1 MTRKKQSKRGLRVCC
16 LMGCMVL
23 LFSQPFGISA
33 QQTEQGGPGKVSA
46 ADSQQFISGKVIDA
60 SGVPIIGATV
70 HLKDS
75 KNVAVTDMDGNFSI
89 KSDQKNPILRVSYI
103 GYDAVETSVKGNKSV
118 RIVLKENTKALD
130 EVVVVGYG
138 TMRRSDVTGSIS
150 SVKGSELVKNSTS
163 NVVQSLAGKMSGV
176 QVVQNSGAPGG
187 DVSILIRGVGTIND
201 ASPLYVIDG
210 VPVNGG
216 MWYINPADVES
227 IDVLKD
233 ASATAIYGSRGANG
247 VVMVTTRQAKEGR
260 TEINLDYS
268 FGIQQS
274 AKTFDML
281 NASQYAALH
290 NEMRSNAGLSLNPL
304 FADPESLGAGTDWLS
319 PLFRTAPMHKVNLSI
334 LGGNSKINHATSVG
348 YYAQDGIMKNSEFNR
363 LNLQSNI
370 SSQIL
375 SNVKVRANVNLSA
388 ENRRTQPISTVI
400 QNAMRMLPS
409 ISIYDD
415 EGNYNGPTGNAEL
428 NGDALNPVAIVNEQK
443 YRMKGFRMLSNI
455 CGVGDHRRFGC

>member
-1 MTRKKQSKRGLRVCC
+1 M
-16 LMGCMVL
+16 
-23 LFSQPFGISA
+23 
-33 QQTEQGGPGKVSA
+33 
-46 ADSQQFISGKVIDA
+46 
-60 SGVPIIGATV
+60 
-70 HLKDS
+70 
-75 KNVAVTDMDGNFSI
+75 
-89 KSDQKNPILRVSYI
+89 
-103 GYDAVETSVKGNKSV
+103 
-118 RIVLKENTKALD
+118 
-130 EVVVVGYG
+130 
-138 TMRRSDVTGSIS
+138 
-150 SVKGSELVKNSTS
+150 
-163 NVVQSLAGKMSGV
+163 VQSLAGKMSGV

-304 FADPESLGAGTDWLS
+304 FTDPESLGAGTDWLS

-348 YYAQDGIMKNSEFNR
+348 YYAQDGIMKIR
-363 LNLQSNI
+363 NL
-370 SSQIL
+370 
-375 SNVKVRANVNLSA
+375 
-388 ENRRTQPISTVI
+388 T
-400 QNAMRMLPS
+400 
-409 ISIYDD
+409 D
-415 EGNYNGPTGNAEL
+415 
-428 NGDALNPVAIVNEQK
+428 
-443 YRMKGFRMLSNI
+443 
-455 CGVGDHRRFGC
+455 

>member
-1 MTRKKQSKRGLRVCC
+1 M
-16 LMGCMVL
+16 
-23 LFSQPFGISA
+23 
-33 QQTEQGGPGKVSA
+33 
-46 ADSQQFISGKVIDA
+46 
-60 SGVPIIGATV
+60 
-70 HLKDS
+70 
-75 KNVAVTDMDGNFSI
+75 
-89 KSDQKNPILRVSYI
+89 
-103 GYDAVETSVKGNKSV
+103 ETSVKGNKPV

-260 TEINLDYS
+260 
-268 FGIQQS
+268 
-274 AKTFDML
+274 
-281 NASQYAALH
+281 
-290 NEMRSNAGLSLNPL
+290 
-304 FADPESLGAGTDWLS
+304 
-319 PLFRTAPMHKVNLSI
+319 
-334 LGGNSKINHATSVG
+334 
-348 YYAQDGIMKNSEFNR
+348 
-363 LNLQSNI
+363 
-370 SSQIL
+370 
-375 SNVKVRANVNLSA
+375 
-388 ENRRTQPISTVI
+388 
-400 QNAMRMLPS
+400 
-409 ISIYDD
+409 
-415 EGNYNGPTGNAEL
+415 
-428 NGDALNPVAIVNEQK
+428 QK
-443 YRMKGFRMLSNI
+443 LI
-455 CGVGDHRRFGC
+455 